1 MSVEEL
7 AAMSE
12 YKYKVGGSLD
22 SHDLTYVV
30 RRADSDLYNALKAGE
45 FCYVLNSRQMGKSS
59 LLVRAMKKLQ
69 SEGTAC
75 ACIALT
81 LLGSDSLD
89 AEKWYAGIA
98 SELLDGLNLSGE
110 VDFKAWWGERD
121 FLPPVQRLR
130 QLFEEVVFAN
140 IPPYF
145 PLHSQAEAGD
155 EGGNLVIF
163 IDDLENCLK
172 IPLKDDF
179 FAFLRACYNKRAENA
194 AYNRL
199 TFCLLGVATPAD
211 LIADRERTPFNIG
224 RAIELTCFTLEE
236 AKAPLTPG
244 LAQKAENPE
253 MVLEEVLKWTGG
265 QPFLTQKLCE
275 IISTSP
281 SPPHRPHK
289 GRGGESQTVSVLEI
303 EASAEVEAEWV
314 AELVRRHMIDDW
326 ESHDAPEH
334 LRTIR
339 ERLLRNEQLAGRL
352 LGVCQLIL
360 KSPQPLLSQ
369 GERDSQPLFIT
380 EGRDCQPPFTN
391 AETAGVPADG
401 SPEQTELRL
410 SGLAVKKDG
419 YLQIYNPIYAAVFTL
434 DWVGRELANLRPY
447 REAIAA
453 WLASNRQD
461 KSRLLRG
468 QALEEALAWGAGK
481 NLSAEDEAFLSASQ
495 QEAELQV
502 QKELLAERQVKQ
514 LLAEAKQ
521 QGEQLLKQA
530 HKVAKEGTKLERAG
544 LMALREFE
552 SGSGQIKALLT
563 AMQAGQALLE
573 LQLEGSPLLEY
584 PATSPLLALQ
594 VILNDIR
601 ERNQFTGHQGPVESV
616 CFSPDGRK
624 LATGSH
630 DGTVRL
636 WDLLGNPI
644 TLKGHKDWVTS
655 VCFSP
660 NGKFLAT
667 GSYDGTVRLWDLSG
681 NPLAIRE
688 HPEPITSLCFCRD
701 GRFLAIGFDDGTAR
715 LWNMSGKQI
724 TVKGHQDTLWSVC
737 ISPNRRFLATGS
749 ADRTVR
755 LWDLS
760 GNLIIELKGHQD
772 EVWSVCF
779 SPDSQL
785 VASASSDRT
794 VRVWDLSGNPMA
806 EFKGH
811 QGPVWSVCFSP
822 DGRFLATGSRDRTAQ
837 LWKLP
842 PLNKGGQGGSASGNQ
857 MTAILTGHQDAV
869 TSVCFSPDGR
879 FLATGSLDRT
889 ARLWDL
895 SAKQIVLRGHRGPVE
910 SVCFSPDS
918 QSVATASDDRTVRL
932 WDLSG
937 KQIGAFRAHQ
947 GPVES
952 VCFSP
957 DGRFL
962 ATGSDDRT
970 AKLWELSGKQI
981 VEFTGHEDWVKSVCF
996 SGDGRF
1002 LATGSH
1008 DCTARL
1014 WDLSG
1019 KPIAEFTGHEDWV
1032 KSVSISPDGRLL
1044 ATVSDDGTLRLW
1056 ELSGSPIAVFQG
1068 HQGPVKSVCFSPDS
1082 QFVATGS
1089 DDRTAKLWSLSGSE
1103 ITLKGHQGAVKSVC
1117 ISADGRFLA
1126 TGSADRT
1133 ARLWDLSGNLI
1144 AEFRGHQ
1151 GPVETV
1157 CFSPDG
1163 RFVATGSP
1171 DGTARLWGAQTLE
1184 ELLKRGCE
1192 WLGDYFAGHPEVREK
1207 LRVCG

>member
-1 MSVEEL
+1 MSVH
-7 AAMSE
+7 
-12 YKYKVGGSLD
+12 KYKVGGSLD
-22 SHDLTYVV
+22 YNDPTYVV

-69 SEGTAC
+69 AEGTAC
-75 ACIALT
+75 ASIALT
-81 LLGSDSLD
+81 LLGSDFMD

-98 SELLDGLNLSGE
+98 SELLDCLNLSGE
-110 VDFKAWWGERD
+110 INFKAWWGERD

-130 QLFEEVVFAN
+130 QLLEEAVLAIISQN
-140 IPPYF
+140 I
-145 PLHSQAEAGD
+145 
-155 EGGNLVIF
+155 VIF
-163 IDDLENCLK
+163 IDDIENCLK
-172 IPLKDDF
+172 IPVKDDF
-179 FAFLRACYNKRAENA
+179 FAFIRACYNKRAENP

-211 LIADRERTPFNIG
+211 LIADREQTPFNIG
-224 RAIELTCFTLEE
+224 WAIELTGFTLEE

-244 LAQKAENPE
+244 LAQKTENPE
-253 MVLEEVLKWTGG
+253 IVLEEVLKWTGG
-265 QPFLTQKLCE
+265 QPFITQKLCK
-275 IISTSP
+275 ILSNSP
-281 SPPHRPHK
+281 SPLPRRHF
-289 GRGGESQTVSVLEI
+289 GSGGKSQNVSLLES

-314 AELVRRHMIDDW
+314 AELVRRHIIDDW
-326 ESHDAPEH
+326 ESHDDPEH

-339 ERLLRNEQLAGRL
+339 DRLLRNERLASRL
-352 LGVCQLIL
+352 LGVCQLIF
-360 KSPQPLLSQ
+360 KSPQPALSQ
-369 GERDSQPLFIT
+369 GEGDSQPLFNTEERDSQPPVT
-380 EGRDCQPPFTN
+380 SGEK
-391 AETAGVPADG
+391 AGVLADG
-401 SPEQTELRL
+401 SLEQTELRL

-419 YLQIYNPIYAAVFTL
+419 YLQIYNPIYAAVFNR
-434 DWVGRELANLRPY
+434 DWVERELANLRPY
-447 REAIAA
+447 REALAA

-468 QALEEALAWGAGK
+468 KALQEALTWGAAK
-481 NLSAEDEAFLSASQ
+481 NLSVEDYAFLSASE
-495 QEAELQV
+495 QEAAQQK
-502 QKELLAERQVKQ
+502 QKELQAERQAKQ
-514 LLAEAKQ
+514 LLEEAKQ
-521 QGEQLLKQA
+521 QGEELLKQA
-530 HKVAKEGTKLERAG
+530 HKVAKEGTKIERAG

-552 SGSGQIKALLT
+552 SGSGQIKALLA

-573 LQLEGSPLLEY
+573 LLLDSSPFLEY
-584 PATSPLLALQ
+584 PATSPQLALQ

-601 ERNQFTGHQGPVESV
+601 ERNQFIGHQGPVESV
-616 CFSPDGRK
+616 CFSPDGRN
-624 LATGSH
+624 LATSSH
-630 DGTVRL
+630 DSTVRL
-636 WDLLGNPI
+636 WDSSGNQI

-667 GSYDGTVRLWDLSG
+667 GSYDGTVRLWDRSG
-681 NPLAIRE
+681 NQLAIRE
-688 HPEPITSLCFCRD
+688 HREPITSLCFSRD
-701 GRFLAIGFDDGTAR
+701 GSILAIGCDDGTAR
-715 LWNMSGKQI
+715 LWNLSGKQI

-772 EVWSVCF
+772 EVWSVCI
-779 SPDSQL
+779 SPDSQF
-785 VASASSDRT
+785 VASGSSDRT
-794 VRVWDLSGNPMA
+794 VRVWDLSGNSIA
-806 EFKGH
+806 ELKGH

-837 LWKLP
+837 VWKLP
-842 PLNKGGQGGSASGNQ
+842 PVNKGGQGGNASGNQ
-857 MTAILTGHQDAV
+857 IAAILTGHQDAV

-962 ATGSDDRT
+962 ATCSDDRT
-970 AKLWELSGKQI
+970 AKLWNLSGKQI
-981 VEFTGHEDWVKSVCF
+981 VEFTGHEDWVKSVCL

-1008 DCTARL
+1008 DRTARL

-1019 KPIAEFTGHEDWV
+1019 KLIAEFTGHEDWV

-1044 ATVSDDGTLRLW
+1044 ATVSDDGTLRVW

-1082 QFVATGS
+1082 QLIATGS
-1089 DDRTAKLWSLSGSE
+1089 DDRTARLWDLSGSN
-1103 ITLKGHQGAVKSVC
+1103 ITLKGHQGGVESVC
-1117 ISADGRFLA
+1117 FSPDGRFVA
-1126 TGSADRT
+1126 TGSSDRT
-1133 ARLWDLSGNLI
+1133 VRVWDLSGNLI

-1151 GPVETV
+1151 GPVESV

-1171 DGTARLWGAQTLE
+1171 DGTARLWRAQTLE

-1207 LRVCG
+1207 LRVCR

>member
-1 MSVEEL
+1 MSVH
-7 AAMSE
+7 
-12 YKYKVGGSLD
+12 KYKVGGSLEYN
-22 SHDLTYVV
+22 DLTYVV

-59 LLVRAMKKLQ
+59 LLVRVMKKLQ

-75 ACIALT
+75 ASIALT

-98 SELLDGLNLSGE
+98 SELLDGLHLSGE
-110 VDFKAWWGERD
+110 VNFKSWWEERD

-130 QLFEEVVFAN
+130 QLLEEAVLA
-140 IPPYF
+140 II
-145 PLHSQAEAGD
+145 SQ
-155 EGGNLVIF
+155 NLVIF
-163 IDDLENCLK
+163 IDDIETCLK
-172 IPLKDDF
+172 IPFKDDF
-179 FAFLRACYNKRAENA
+179 FAFIRACYNKRAENP

-211 LIADRERTPFNIG
+211 LIADREKTPFNIG
-224 RAIELTCFTLEE
+224 RAIELTGFTLEE

-244 LAQKAENPE
+244 LAQKTKNPE

-265 QPFLTQKLCE
+265 QPFLTQKLCQIAVTYYPE
-275 IISTSP
+275 YLGDTLDGDALDGDAINRVSTSAP
-281 SPPHRPHK
+281 MNGDAMNR
-289 GRGGESQTVSVLEI
+289 VSTI
-303 EASAEVEAEWV
+303 ASGAEAEWV
-314 AELVRRHMIDDW
+314 AQLVRTHIINDW
-326 ESHDAPEH
+326 EFQDDPEH

-339 ERLLRNEQLAGRL
+339 DRLLRNERLAGRL
-352 LGVCQLIL
+352 LGVYQLVL
-360 KSPQPLLSQ
+360 DPPQP
-369 GERDSQPLFIT
+369 PLKKGGQDKPLVKT
-380 EGRDCQPPFTN
+380 EGQDSEPPFTN
-391 AETAGVPADG
+391 GETAGVPADG

-410 SGLAVKKDG
+410 SGLALKKDG
-419 YLQIYNPIYAAVFTL
+419 YLHVSNPIYAAVFNR
-434 DWVGRELANLRPY
+434 DWVDRELANLRPY
-447 REAIAA
+447 REAITA

-468 QALEEALAWGAGK
+468 KALQEALTWQAAK
-481 NLSAEDEAFLSASQ
+481 SLSVEDYAFLSASE
-495 QEAELQV
+495 QEAALQM
-502 QKELLAERQVKQ
+502 QKELQAERQAKQ
-514 LLAEAKQ
+514 LLEEAKQ

-530 HKVAKEGTKLERAG
+530 HKVAKEGTKIERAG

-552 SGSGQIKALLT
+552 SGSGQIKALLA
-563 AMQAGQALLE
+563 AMHAGQALLE
-573 LQLEGSPLLEY
+573 LQLESPPLLEY

-601 ERNQFTGHQGPVESV
+601 ERNQFTGHHGPVESV
-616 CFSPDGRK
+616 CFSPDGRN

-630 DGTVRL
+630 DGTARL
-636 WDLLGNPI
+636 WDSSGNSI
-644 TLKGHKDWVTS
+644 TLNGHKDWVTS

-667 GSYDGTVRLWDLSG
+667 GSYDGTVRLWDRSG

-701 GRFLAIGFDDGTAR
+701 GRLLAIGFDDGTAR
-715 LWNMSGKQI
+715 LWNLSGKQI

-779 SPDSQL
+779 SPDSQF
-785 VASASSDRT
+785 VASGSSDRT
-794 VRVWDLSGNPMA
+794 VRVWDLSGNPIA
-806 EFKGH
+806 ELKGH

-837 LWKLP
+837 LWKLS
-842 PLNKGGQGGSASGNQ
+842 PLNKGGQGGNASGNQ
-857 MTAILTGHQDAV
+857 MMTILTGHQDAV
-869 TSVCFSPDGR
+869 TSVCFRPDGR

-889 ARLWDL
+889 VRVWDL

-918 QSVATASDDRTVRL
+918 QLIATVSDDRSLRL

-937 KQIGAFRAHQ
+937 KPIGAFRAHQ

-970 AKLWELSGKQI
+970 AKLWNLSGKQI
-981 VEFTGHEDWVKSVCF
+981 AEFTGHEDWVKSVCF

-1008 DCTARL
+1008 DRTARL

-1019 KPIAEFTGHEDWV
+1019 KLIAEFTGHEDWV
-1032 KSVSISPDGRLL
+1032 KSVCISPDGSFL
-1044 ATVSDDGTLRLW
+1044 ATVSDDGTLRVW

-1068 HQGPVKSVCFSPDS
+1068 HQGPVKSVCVSPDS
-1082 QFVATGS
+1082 QFIATGS

-1103 ITLKGHQGAVKSVC
+1103 ITLKGHQGAVESVC
-1117 ISADGRFLA
+1117 FSPDGRFVA

-1133 ARLWDLSGNLI
+1133 AKLWDLSGNLI
-1144 AEFRGHQ
+1144 VEFRGHQ
-1151 GPVETV
+1151 GPVESV

-1171 DGTARLWGAQTLE
+1171 DGTARLWRAQTLE

-1207 LRVCG
+1207 LWVCG